1 MASVGARF
9 DTFEMEHVRLTLPF
23 APAPTD
29 DGRYYHGGIVVAM
42 LDTAGVSA
50 FWASY
55 DYRARV
61 RASTVSLS
69 TQFVGACDRSD
80 LVCEAGVIKRG
91 QDLVFTSSIATDTT
105 GRVVTHGQQTYRIA
119 PCHRPKLNIRTD
131 RRNLD
136 RCFCDSP
143 LSRGPG
149 DRPQFRGGL

>member
-9 DTFEMEHVRLTLPF
+9 DKFEMEYVRLTLPF
-23 APAPTD
+23 APALTN

-42 LDTAGVSA
+42 LDMAGVSA

-61 RASTVSLS
+61 RASIVSLS

-105 GRVVTHGQQTYRIA
+105 GRVVAHGLQTYRIA
-119 PCHRPKLNIRTD
+119 PLPPTETEYKD
-131 RRNLD
+131 
-136 RCFCDSP
+136 
-143 LSRGPG
+143 GPTES
-149 DRPQFRGGL
+149 